1 MEQTPG
7 TPVTTT
13 RRTMVAA
20 AGATGLAAV
29 LAACGGSKGS
39 SADSSTSASGGTSQG
54 SSGGTSGGAS
64 GTGGGASGATL
75 AKTSDIPEG
84 GGKIF
89 ADQRVVVTQPTAG
102 QFKGFSAVCT
112 HQQCTVSEVK
122 DGTINCPCHG
132 SKFHIADGSV
142 ANGPASQPLPAAHIT
157 VTNGAVKL
165 G

>member
-1 MEQTPG
+1 MEHIPG
-7 TPVTTT
+7 TPVTTS
-13 RRTMVAA
+13 RRTLVAA

-29 LAACGGSKGS
+29 LAACGGSKGNG
-39 SADSSTSASGGTSQG
+39 ADSSPSTSGD
-54 SSGGTSGGAS
+54 TSGGAS
-64 GTGGGASGATL
+64 GGMSGGSSGTSGGASGATL

-84 GGKIF
+84 GGRIF

-142 ANGPASQPLPAAHIT
+142 ANGPATQPLPAANIT